1 MTQRMETGKMSEAD
15 NQKDLQQQEPV
26 AEQSAASP
34 PEPAKQPQP
43 PRSGGRGLASLALL
57 VGLAASGGAGYGFY
71 LSQLQQQQ
79 FDAYAKQISALN
91 EQVEQIDQKSN
102 QLQSVPEQARKLSQL
117 AEREQQLSG
126 RLDRLDRLPS
136 VDELEE
142 RRRILV
148 RLQSDQQ
155 HLAGRVEKVLGA
167 SREDWRLAEA
177 EHLLRMAMLR
187 LSAMQDVK
195 SAAALI
201 NESDLILQKQD
212 DPGAYG
218 ARQKLLESLEALRS
232 VPELDRTGLFLQ
244 LGALRGLTSQLTSAS
259 PKFKADGT
267 AVNPIEDK
275 KTVQYWLNELARY
288 VRIDLDSVNSIK
300 PLLAGQTLGQV
311 RLALALAVEQ
321 AQWAVLNGNTEVYRQ
336 SLKQARD
343 LLMEHFTDA
352 DLESRALAER
362 ITALSG
368 RQVSV
373 TLPDLT
379 PTLRA
384 LEVYVQERQRAS
396 TGGVDKAKAKAQA
409 AQADKEDSR
418 T

>member
-1 MTQRMETGKMSEAD
+1 MTEAD
-15 NQKDLQQQEPV
+15 NKNPQQEESV
-26 AEQSAASP
+26 AEQSAVSP
-34 PEPAKQPQP
+34 SESVSK
-43 PRSGGRGLASLALL
+43 SGGGRGLATLALL

-71 LSQLQQQQ
+71 MNYLQLQGVQGYGQQIQ
-79 FDAYAKQISALN
+79 GLAAQL
-91 EQVEQIDQKSN
+91 EELEQKST
-102 QLQSVPEQARKLSQL
+102 QLQSVPEQTRKLSQL
-117 AEREQQLSG
+117 MEREQQLGS
-126 RLDRLDRLPS
+126 RLDRLERLPS
-136 VDELEE
+136 LEELEE

-155 HLAGRVEKVLGA
+155 NLSGRVEKVLGA

-201 NESDLILQKQD
+201 QESDLILQKQD

-259 PKFKADGT
+259 PKFKMDGT
-267 AVNPIEDK
+267 PAANPVEDK
-275 KTVQYWLNELARY
+275 KTLQYWLNELSRY
-288 VRIDLDSVNSIK
+288 IRIDLDSVNNIK

-311 RLALALAVEQ
+311 RLALALAIEQ

-336 SLKQARD
+336 SLKQAHD
-343 LLMEHFTDA
+343 LLMEHFTAA
-352 DLESRALAER
+352 DLESRAVAER
-362 ITALSG
+362 IKALMT
-368 RQVSV
+368 RQVAV
-373 TLPDLT
+373 ELPDLT
-379 PTLRA
+379 GTLRA
-384 LEVYVQERQRAS
+384 LEAYVQERQSAAS
-396 TGGVDKAKAKAQA
+396 GRNDKKA
-409 AQADKEDSR
+409 AQEGTR
-418 T
+418 

>member
-1 MTQRMETGKMSEAD
+1 MSEAD
-15 NQKDLQQQEPV
+15 NQKDLQQQEEPV
-26 AEQSAASP
+26 AEQSAASTP
-34 PEPAKQPQP
+34 VRAEKEKPAGG
-43 PRSGGRGLASLALL
+43 GGRGLAALALL

-71 LSQLQQQQ
+71 LTQLQQQQ
-79 FDAYAKQISALN
+79 FNAYNQKIGSLGSQL
-91 EQVEQIDQKSN
+91 EQLEQQAT
-102 QLQSVPEQARKLSQL
+102 QLQSVPEQARKISQL
-117 AEREQQLSG
+117 AERDQQLSG

-155 HLAGRVEKVLGA
+155 HLATRVEKVLGA

-244 LGALRGLTSQLTSAS
+244 LGALRGLTAQLTSTS
-259 PKFKADGT
+259 PKFKVDGSP
-267 AVNPIEDK
+267 AANPVEDK
-275 KTVQYWLNELARY
+275 KTLQYWLNELARY
-288 VRIDLDSVNSIK
+288 VRIDLDSVNNIK
-300 PLLAGQTLGQV
+300 PLLAGQTLSQV
-311 RLALALAVEQ
+311 RLALSLAIEQ
-321 AQWAVLNGNTEVYRQ
+321 AQWAVLNGNTGVYRQ
-336 SLKQARD
+336 SLKQAHD
-343 LLMEHFTDA
+343 LLMEHFTA
-352 DLESRALAER
+352 TDLESRAVAER
-362 ITALSG
+362 ISALVN
-368 RQVSV
+368 RQV
-373 TLPDLT
+373 TAELPDLT

-384 LEVYVQERQRAS
+384 LEAYIQERQRAAS
-396 TGGVDKAKAKAQA
+396 GAEKAKSARASASATQ
-409 AQADKEDSR
+409 EDSR